1 MSPNGASLWKRPR
14 YQAGGGSSFLCF
26 VVYGN
31 VDLSTTLPAAKYRV
45 QGMSEELEII
55 QYDSPEYA
63 AEVESFRKGQ
73 AWEDLKIRDSAFAAN
88 IAAQTSCTVLR
99 GELGDQREL
108 YYLRDAVGIASW
120 MVDQGGICVYDP
132 QMFRW
137 WTPEEWWRKAFEPVE
152 PALRSQCVIL
162 TSPEGEGSEWVHT
175 RGMRKFGRPDI
186 SIRGV
191 KPEWRSA
198 AIGLCDRFIEFQA
211 LGGLVGE
218 GLEVNSPG
226 FPEGFTCCGG
236 GKLED
241 PEFGNALIEIRQ

>member
-1 MSPNGASLWKRPR
+1 MNNRMSTALCQPSRPKK
-14 YQAGGGSSFLCF
+14 S
-26 VVYGN
+26 
-31 VDLSTTLPAAKYRV
+31 
-45 QGMSEELEII
+45 I
-55 QYDSPEYA
+55 
-63 AEVESFRKGQ
+63 KGQ
-73 AWEDLKIRDSAFAAN
+73 TTALMNHA
-88 IAAQTSCTVLR
+88 
-99 GELGDQREL
+99 
-108 YYLRDAVGIASW
+108 
-120 MVDQGGICVYDP
+120 
-132 QMFRW
+132 
-137 WTPEEWWRKAFEPVE
+137 

-162 TSPEGEGSEWVHT
+162 TSPESEGSEWVHT

-186 SIRGV
+186 SIHGV

-241 PEFGNALIEIRQ
+241 PEFGNALIEIRP